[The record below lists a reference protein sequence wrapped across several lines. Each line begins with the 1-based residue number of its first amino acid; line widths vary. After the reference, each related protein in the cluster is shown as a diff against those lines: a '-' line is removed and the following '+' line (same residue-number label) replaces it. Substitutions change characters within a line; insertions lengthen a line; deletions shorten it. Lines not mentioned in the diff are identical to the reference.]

1 MLKKASMKKSPFLQR
16 ERVYRNLQKPSKT
29 RHNSFF
35 LKTIVISTFTY
46 IQIRE
51 IETPLVYFNDRE
63 NNLGTLFPKKT
74 SLLFLTSQSRKWQN
88 R

>member
-1 MLKKASMKKSPFLQR
+1 MLTKALMKKSLFYI
-16 ERVYRNLQKPSKT
+16 EIFKNLQKT
-29 RHNSFF
+29 RRNSFF